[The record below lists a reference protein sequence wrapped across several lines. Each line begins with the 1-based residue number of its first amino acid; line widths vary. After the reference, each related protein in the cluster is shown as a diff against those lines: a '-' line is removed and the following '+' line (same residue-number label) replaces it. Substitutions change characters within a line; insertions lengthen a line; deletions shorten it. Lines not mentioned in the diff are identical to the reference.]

1 MKKCAICNSDVN
13 GGLVVHRACAEG
25 LGETVTP
32 ELKAKIFEMFE
43 RHNKL
48 TEEQSE
54 FIEELQRRLRVAEK
68 VCYAAHM
75 YVKHGD
81 SPVAV
86 GWDMMLDALGAWAK
100 DKAERGKPAPPE
112 VEK

>member
-32 ELKAKIFEMFE
+32 ELKAKVAELFEQSSA
-43 RHNKL
+43 L
-48 TEEQSE
+48 AEEQSE

-68 VCYAAHM
+68 VCYAAHR

-86 GWDMMLDALGAWAK
+86 GWDMMLDALGAWQV
-100 DKAERGKPAPPE
+100 DVRERSAT
-112 VEK
+112 

>member
-32 ELKAKIFEMFE
+32 EMKAKVAELFEQSDA
-43 RHNKL
+43 L
-48 TEEQSE
+48 AEEQSE

-68 VCYAAHM
+68 VCYAALI
-75 YVKHGD
+75 YVKSAN
-81 SPVAV
+81 SPLAM
-86 GWDMMLDALGAWAK
+86 GWDTLLGALGEWQA
-100 DKAERGKPAPPE
+100 DVRERSAE
-112 VEK
+112 